1 MPWEY
6 IEDGVTSDVT
16 FRAWGQDL
24 DELFS
29 AAAEATASAMVEDA
43 ATTVAALRTVP
54 VRAEASGL
62 DLLLLRFLEELIFEK
77 DARGLILRAREV
89 RVDGDDAQGWTL
101 QATLVGEP
109 IDPARH
115 ALAGDV
121 KAVTLYG
128 LRVERDGAVWRAQV
142 TLDV

>member
-16 FRAWGQDL
+16 FRASGRDL
-24 DELFS
+24 AELFT

-43 ATTVAALRTVP
+43 ATSVAAVRTVP
-54 VRAEASGL
+54 VTARAPGL
-62 DLLLLRFLEELIFEK
+62 DLLLLRFLEEQIFEK
-77 DARGLILRAREV
+77 DAHGLILRA
-89 RVDGDDAQGWTL
+89 GDVGVEGNDDEGWRL
-101 QATLVGEP
+101 RATLVGEP

-128 LRVERDGAVWRAQV
+128 LRVERDGAVWRAEV